1 MKVGFIGAGTMGEP
15 MAANLLAA
23 GFDVAVV
30 AHRSRD
36 RVERL
41 LSKGATEAATIAEL
55 AGAVEVLVTCVPNDA
70 AVEGVMLG
78 EGGVAEGGR
87 QGLVVVDT
95 STIAPTTSVRVAE
108 ALAARGILMLDAPI
122 SGGETGAIAGTL
134 AIMVGGDEGAYERA
148 LPVLQGMGV
157 NITYIGGN
165 GTALVVKL
173 CNNLMV
179 AASSCA
185 ISEALTMAAVA
196 GIDTGVVQGVLAN
209 ATSRSWLIED
219 KLPRSL
225 LVGNVQPGFKLA
237 LMCKDAGL
245 ALDCGKGL
253 GVPMFVTALVHQ
265 LYSQALG
272 QGKGDL
278 DCIGISE
285 LYTDATGVSLESHLD
300 D

>member
-1 MKVGFIGAGTMGEP
+1 MKVGFVGVGTMGEP

-23 GFDVAVV
+23 GFDVTVV
-30 AHRSRD
+30 AHTSRE

-41 LSKGATEAATIAEL
+41 LTKGATEAATIAEV
-55 AGAVEVLVTCVPNDA
+55 AGGVDVLVTCVPNDV
-70 AVEGVMLG
+70 AVEAVMLG
-78 EGGVAEGGR
+78 PEGVAKGGR
-87 QGLVVVDT
+87 EGLVVVDT
-95 STIAPTTSVRVAE
+95 STIAPSTSKRVADE
-108 ALAARGILMLDAPI
+108 LAAQGISMLDAPI

-134 AIMVGGDEGAYERA
+134 AIMVGGPQEAYEKA
-148 LPVLQGMGV
+148 LPVLEAMGK

-173 CNNLMV
+173 CNNLIV
-179 AASSCA
+179 AVGSCA
-185 ISEALTMAAVA
+185 VSEALTMAAVA
-196 GIDTGVVQGVLAN
+196 GIDTGVVQGVLSN
-209 ATSRSWLIED
+209 ATSRSWIIED

-237 LMCKDAGL
+237 LMRKDAGL
-245 ALDCGKGL
+245 ALDCGKEL

-278 DCIGISE
+278 DCIGVAE
-285 LYTDATGVSLESHLD
+285 LYTEATGVSLESHLD